1 MAAFTIFL
9 TFVLLLA
16 ILGAGGWYAWLVHR
30 RMNFLEGEY
39 RRIRLAAVE
48 DSQQFE
54 KQIQDL
60 RQRFDAAESRSAD
73 SASRPYQS
81 INYTQRSQILRMIRR
96 GDASAQIATSLG
108 VAISQVR
115 LLMKLPGLTAIKEK
129 GQSA

>member
-9 TFVLLLA
+9 TFLLLLA
-16 ILGAGGWYAWLVHR
+16 ILGAGAWYAWLAHQ

-54 KQIQDL
+54 KHLQELKL
-60 RQRFDAAESRSAD
+60 RLDNAEVHSAD
-73 SASRPYQS
+73 SSQRPYQS
-81 INYTQRSQILRMIRR
+81 VNYTQRSQVLRMIRR
-96 GDASAQIATSLG
+96 GDAPEQISATLG
-108 VAISQVR
+108 VPMSQVR
-115 LLMKLPGLTAIKEK
+115 LLMKLPGLTPLKEK